1 MSSHNERMAEIK
13 NVLIDLV
20 REHPLIY
27 DKGHPLHFR
36 SNARAEVWD
45 EISKILG
52 IPGKLLS
59 LFVTFL

>member
-20 REHPLIY
+20 RAHPLIY
-27 DKGHPLHFR
+27 DKGHPLHFQT
-36 SNARAEVWD
+36 NARAEVWD

-52 IPGKLLS
+52 IPGKLHNYLY
-59 LFVTFL
+59 L

>member
-27 DKGHPLHFR
+27 DKSRPLHFR
-36 SNARAEVWD
+36 SNARAKVWD

-52 IPGKLLS
+52 IPGKLRTV
-59 LFVTFL
+59 FI

>member
-20 REHPLIY
+20 REQPLIY
-27 DKGHPLHFR
+27 DKSHPLHFR

-45 EISKILG
+45 EINKILG
-52 IPGKLLS
+52 IPGKLHNCLY
-59 LFVTFL
+59 L

>member
-27 DKGHPLHFR
+27 KSHPLHFR

-52 IPGKLLS
+52 IPGKLRTV
-59 LFVTFL
+59 FI

>member
-1 MSSHNERMAEIK
+1 MAEIK

-27 DKGHPLHFR
+27 DKSHPLHFR

-52 IPGKLLS
+52 IPGKLRTV
-59 LFVTFL
+59 FI

>member
-13 NVLIDLV
+13 NVLTDLV

-27 DKGHPLHFR
+27 DKNHPLHFR
-36 SNARAEVWD
+36 SNARAEVSD

-52 IPGKLLS
+52 IPGKLHNCLY
-59 LFVTFL
+59 L